1 MNKRLIWALCV
12 FSTVAQADLVRH
24 QAPVKLELSS
34 GLEPVCFYEDHR
46 YSKGSV
52 IEMGKQLFVCER
64 EKSFEQNGR
73 LSWHAFPLVESQQNK
88 ITIERGKL

>member
-1 MNKRLIWALCV
+1 MMRVLVGCLLMC
-12 FSTVAQADLVRH
+12 STAVVATTMSTQPA
-24 QAPVKLELSS
+24 LELNVNAGS
-34 GLEPVCFYEDHR
+34 EPVCFYADQR

-73 LSWHAFPLVESQQNK
+73 LSWQRFPLAPSDK
-88 ITIERGKL
+88 S

>member
-1 MNKRLIWALCV
+1 MMRGLVGCLLIC
-12 FSTVAQADLVRH
+12 STAVTANTISTKPA
-24 QAPVKLELSS
+24 LELNVNAGS
-34 GLEPVCFYEDHR
+34 EPVCFYADQR

-73 LSWHAFPLVESQQNK
+73 LSWQRFPLESSDK
-88 ITIERGKL
+88 S